1 MTQQILDFSQNPLRL
16 RTRLKQLVV
25 QSDEM
30 PNATIPLEDIAVV
43 LVSHPQVTFSQA
55 ILEGLAEN
63 GAVLIAC
70 NRKSLPVGMFF
81 PLAGHHQP
89 ARCIQLQINAPMP
102 LQKRAWQQVV
112 QAKITAQGQLLHD
125 CFGDDG
131 GLGTLVPQVRS
142 GDPGNVEA
150 RAAKRYWKKLFNGF
164 SFKRDPDGEDP
175 INLRLNFGYG
185 VLRGIIARAVCATGF
200 HPAIGLHHHNQY
212 NAYCLADDLMEP
224 FRPLIDQVVYSQA
237 RQETLSDSALTPE
250 DKEALITP
258 LLGRFSIAGELRTL
272 FDCATK
278 LATSLVQVFS
288 KEIKSLDIPSSI
300 SFFQEEK
307 PF

>member
-1 MTQQILDFSQNPLRL
+1 MTQQILDFSKNPLRL

-89 ARCIQLQINAPMP
+89 ARRIQLQINAPLP

-112 QAKITAQGQLLHD
+112 QAKIAAQGQLLHD

-185 VLRGIIARAVCATGF
+185 VLRGIIARAICATGF

-250 DKEALITP
+250 DKEALINP